1 MLQDLEA
8 QLQCDFNGQ
17 TPTIARLQA
26 DIELL
31 SQGHQLRS
39 LIELLM
45 EDQRRHEVLIET
57 QQKVIETQRQEM
69 KYPKR
74 SRAAYPPPRWVFGAP
89 ETANIEFLMFQGY
102 KILIFG
108 APGTKILIF
117 GAPGRENIDFWCSRD
132 RKY

>member
-31 SQGHQLRS
+31 SQGHHLQSR
-39 LIELLM
+39 IELLI
-45 EDQRRHEVLIET
+45 EDQRRYEVLIET

-69 KYPKR
+69 KNMHQQIVAVLDY
-74 SRAAYPPPRWVFGAP
+74 
-89 ETANIEFLMFQGY
+89 LMSVY
-102 KILIFG
+102 RIAL
-108 APGTKILIF
+108 
-117 GAPGRENIDFWCSRD
+117 
-132 RKY
+132 